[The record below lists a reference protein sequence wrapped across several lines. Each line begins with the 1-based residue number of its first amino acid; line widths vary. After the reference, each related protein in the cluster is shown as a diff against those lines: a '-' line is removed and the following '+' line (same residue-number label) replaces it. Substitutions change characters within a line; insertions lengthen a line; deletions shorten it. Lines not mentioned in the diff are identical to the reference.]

1 MLRLSSLLIF
11 ITIFTSNLFAINVVV
26 TKGDVHFNEFI
37 TLDMVSLGKVQNVK
51 RHCIPTTIDD
61 FKTKKLQ
68 ATHYMKKGYV
78 ICQDDVKEFNEKSV
92 LFNFGSIEI
101 EKNGKIIFENDD
113 YIRIKKSNGD
123 IEKIY
128 KDGRIK

>member
-1 MLRLSSLLIF
+1 MLRLSGLLIL
-11 ITIFTSNLFAINVVV
+11 IAIFSSKLFAINVVIA
-26 TKGDVHFNEFI
+26 KNDIHFNEFI
-37 TLDMVSLGKVQNVK
+37 TLEMVVPGKVQNVK
-51 RHCIPTTIDD
+51 RHCTPTTIND

-68 ATHYMKKGYV
+68 ATHYMKKGFV
-78 ICQDDVKEFNEKSV
+78 ICKDDVKEFNNKSV

-101 EKNGKIIFENDD
+101 EKNGKIIFENDE

>member
-11 ITIFTSNLFAINVVV
+11 IAIFSSKLFAINVVIA
-26 TKGDVHFNEFI
+26 KNDIHFNEFI
-37 TLDMVSLGKVQNVK
+37 TLEMIASGKVQNVK
-51 RHCIPTTIDD
+51 RHCTPTTIND

-78 ICQDDVKEFNEKSV
+78 ICQDDVKEHNEKSV

-101 EKNGKIIFENDD
+101 EKSGKIIFENDD

>member
-1 MLRLSSLLIF
+1 MLRLSGLLIL
-11 ITIFTSNLFAINVVV
+11 IAIFSSKLFAIDVVIA
-26 TKGDVHFNEFI
+26 KNDIHFNEFI
-37 TLDMVSLGKVQNVK
+37 TLEMITPGKVQNVK
-51 RHCIPTTIDD
+51 RHCNPTTIND

-68 ATHYMKKGYV
+68 ATHYMKKGFV
-78 ICQDDVKEFNEKSV
+78 ICKDDVKEFNNKSV

-101 EKNGKIIFENDD
+101 EKNGKIIFENDE